1 MADFKVTVY
10 LDSNGTHLHQIYTGL
25 FLLSQNKEI
34 DLVLR
39 PGISITK
46 DRPNRQFLALLVERA
61 GLKAKCIFDLQDSPV
76 IGLPGALSWCDIYFK
91 RSLECETFSELS
103 ECHVKKIHPFGF
115 NYQVVSSSKAYFLQR
130 FFLEFI
136 SRPYNP
142 LVEKNRFHLSN
153 WKEYFEA
160 VWNPDVSPLLT
171 PQTLSPSRIK
181 LSNNILFQC
190 RLWDPA
196 QMAERNRDD
205 AEKINN
211 QRIELIRRLKAEFG
225 DNFVGGLQHNNF
237 TQRVAPD
244 LLIDSKQ
251 MAKRL
256 SYIDLVKNT
265 KIVISSPGLLGSNGW
280 KLGEYIALGKC
291 IISERITTYLPGKF
305 EAETHYASHT
315 GVDSCIDRAVRLFRS
330 QDEVETFILNTERY
344 YHSELAPDILM
355 RNHLYSATG
364 M

>member
-25 FLLSQNKEI
+25 FLLSQSKEI

-39 PGISITK
+39 PGISVTK
-46 DRPNRQFLALLVERA
+46 GRPNRQFLAMLVERP
-61 GLKAKCIFDLQDSPV
+61 GIKVKCIFDLQDSPV
-76 IGLPGALSWCDIYFK
+76 IGLPSALSWCDIYFK
-91 RSLECETFSELS
+91 RSLELETFSGLS
-103 ECHVKKIHPFGF
+103 ECQKKKLHPFGF
-115 NYQVVSSSKAYFLQR
+115 NYQVVSSSKAYFFQR

-142 LVEKNRFHLSN
+142 FVEKNRFHLSN

-171 PQTLSPSRIK
+171 PQTLSPSQVK
-181 LSNNILFQC
+181 LSNTILFQC

-196 QMAERNRDD
+196 HMAERNRDD

-211 QRIELIRRLKAEFG
+211 QRIELIRRLKTEFG
-225 DNFVGGLQHNNF
+225 SNFVGGLQHNNF

-256 SYIDLVKNT
+256 LYIDLVKKA
-265 KIVISSPGLLGSNGW
+265 KIVNSSPGLLGSNGW

-291 IISERITTYLPGKF
+291 IVSEPISTYVPGVFK
-305 EAETHYASHT
+305 EDIHYASYSDVET
-315 GVDSCIDRAVRLFRS
+315 CLEKVYRLFHTNKEAENLMS
-330 QDEVETFILNTERY
+330 NVEDY
-344 YHSELAPDILM
+344 YYNYLAPHILM
-355 RNHLYSATG
+355 QNHIESALNV
-364 M
+364 